1 VALLKARHLSI
12 IAKKEFRGLIS
23 ERTILLAVLLQLFIA
38 LFSSFLMVGLTSMYD
53 PSSLSKYSR
62 FKYNIG
68 YAGNNSEIL
77 TLLST
82 SKDFRVYRMDLSTGV
97 QTLRERK
104 LAAVIW
110 VPDTAPDAQEPVK
123 ITLYTL
129 QNDLQSAIVDV
140 KLKDIFLKYERDL
153 REIRSERLT
162 DLPLPLRI
170 PASTGGGDFYEF
182 VYGLL
187 IPLLVFMPAIIA
199 SALIIDL
206 ITEEYQHDTL
216 ETLVSTPVTF
226 SEMVW
231 GKVLACELLVPVQA
245 GAWLVLLMINGIAI
259 QNAGL
264 ILLHVV
270 VSSLILILLG
280 TLTALHYRERTAAQ
294 FIFSTALVVVI
305 LLALSLPANP
315 MNLLTRLAVGTA
327 GAEQWIVLAAT
338 LLIIAV
344 LGYATQKYAERIS
357 RVSHS
362 G

>member
-1 VALLKARHLSI
+1 MKAKHLSI
-12 IAKKEFRGLIS
+12 IAKKEFRGLLS
-23 ERTILLAVLLQLFIA
+23 ERTILLAILLQLFVA

-62 FKYNIG
+62 FKYNVG
-68 YAGNNSEIL
+68 YAGNESD
-77 TLLST
+77 LSRYLYA
-82 SKDFRVYRMDLSTGV
+82 SPDFRVFPMDLSTGV
-97 QTLRERK
+97 TALKERK

-110 VPDTAPDAQEPVK
+110 VPDTPPDGDDPIK

-140 KLKDIFLKYERDL
+140 KLKDIFLRYEKDL
-153 REIRSERLT
+153 REIRIDRLNEQ
-162 DLPLPLRI
+162 PLPLRFP
-170 PASTGGGDFYEF
+170 PASGGGDFYEF

-199 SALIIDL
+199 SALVIDL

-226 SEMVW
+226 AEMVW
-231 GKVLACELLVPVQA
+231 GKVLACEVLVPVQA
-245 GAWLVLLMINGIAI
+245 AVWLILLMINGIAI
-259 QNAGL
+259 DNAGL
-264 ILLHVV
+264 ILLHVT
-270 VSSLILILLG
+270 VSSFVLVLLG
-280 TLTALHYRERTAAQ
+280 ALTALHYRERTAAQ

-305 LLALSLPANP
+305 LFALSLPANP

-327 GAEQWIVLAAT
+327 GAEQWAVLAAV
-338 LLIIAV
+338 LAV
-344 LGYATQKYAERIS
+344 AGLLGYATQKYAERIS
-357 RVSHS
+357 RNSHT

>member
-1 VALLKARHLSI
+1 MKARHLSI
-12 IAKKEFRGLIS
+12 IAKKEFRGLFS

-53 PSSLSKYSR
+53 PSSLSKYSHFR
-62 FKYNIG
+62 YSVG
-68 YAGNNSEIL
+68 YAGNDSEVLASLHNSP
-77 TLLST
+77 
-82 SKDFRVYRMDLSTGV
+82 DFRVYKMNLSTAVAALG
-97 QTLRERK
+97 ERK
-104 LAAVIW
+104 LAAVVY
-110 VPDTAPDAQEPVK
+110 VPDTAVDAQEPVK

-129 QNDLQSAIVDV
+129 ENDLQSAIVDV
-140 KLKDIFLKYERDL
+140 KLKDIFLQYEANL
-153 REIRSERLT
+153 RQARVARISEQ
-162 DLPLPLRI
+162 PLPLRI
-170 PASTGGGDFYEF
+170 PSSKGGGDFYEF

-216 ETLVSTPVTF
+216 ETLVSTPISF

-231 GKVLACELLVPVQA
+231 GKVLACEILVPVQA

-259 QNAGL
+259 ENAPL
-264 ILLHVV
+264 ILLQVT
-270 VSSLILILLG
+270 VSSLVLILLG
-280 TLTALHYRERTAAQ
+280 ALTALHYRERTAAQ

-305 LLALSLPANP
+305 LFALSLPANP

-327 GAEQWIVLAAT
+327 GPEQWVVLAAT
-338 LLIIAV
+338 IAVIAV
-344 LGYATQKYAERIS
+344 LAYATHRYAERIS
-357 RVSHS
+357 HLNHA